1 VVVVEREDGHRRVK
15 GKLEYL
21 TKYSGFPTP
30 SWQPLANFYV
40 LVRGEKVLN
49 PLVAAYLAAHPR
61 LRV

>member
-1 VVVVEREDGHRRVK
+1 MNEGVRPQLVVLLGLIR
-15 GKLEYL
+15 
-21 TKYSGFPTP
+21 FPTP
-30 SWQPLANFYV
+30 SWQSLANFYV